1 MNKLINM
8 AILVLVIFL
17 VCSCVL
23 ATSPQSTDERPF
35 QGTFSGTIIGDQ
47 NSRASITL
55 NLTQHGANVT
65 GTATVGEGLLVYTD
79 GFESHGVTALPSECL
94 NVVGIS
100 EDANN
105 HHLETT
111 LITSKSG
118 LTIGVAVADLPID
131 CKTIRVHI
139 KLDIPFLCKGSTL
152 NATLSRMNLL

>member
-23 ATSPQSTDERPF
+23 ATSLESTDERPF

-65 GTATVGEGLLVYTD
+65 GTAIVGDGLMVYKD
-79 GFESHGVTALPSECL
+79 GFESHGVTVLPSECL

-111 LITSKSG
+111 LITSSQDFP
-118 LTIGVAVADLPID
+118 L
-131 CKTIRVHI
+131 
-139 KLDIPFLCKGSTL
+139 GSPL
-152 NATLSRMNLL
+152 RIYQ